1 MKRMIVAAVIIL
13 LACSTAFGGWR
24 HPVPVVVPAPVVH
37 AYWPV
42 GPVYA
47 YPPVVVR
54 APVVVVP
61 RRIVYRAPVV
71 VVPRRIVYR
80 APVVVPRAVWYA
92 PPVTVRS
99 KVYIYGR
106 PVRNAIRAVLP

>member
-1 MKRMIVAAVIIL
+1 MKSMIVATVIVL
-13 LACSTAFGGWR
+13 LACSTAFGGWG

-61 RRIVYRAPVV
+61 RRIVYRA
-71 VVPRRIVYR
+71 R
-80 APVVVPRAVWYA
+80 VVVPRAVWYA

-106 PVRNAIRAVLP
+106 PVRNAVRAVLP